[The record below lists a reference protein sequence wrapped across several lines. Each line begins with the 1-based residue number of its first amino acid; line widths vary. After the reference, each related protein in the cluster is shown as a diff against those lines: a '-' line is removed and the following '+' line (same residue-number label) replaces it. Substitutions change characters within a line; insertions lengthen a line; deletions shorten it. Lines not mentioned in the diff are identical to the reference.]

1 MIVVQ
6 STYGKLP
13 LPVRNGYQ
21 FLRWRDEDGNTI
33 YSGSVVRS
41 STEKLTAE
49 WNPYRVFSFGSFING
64 IQNEYLTNVGTFDAY
79 ENGTQIS
86 RSSYLIWKNSTAGTV
101 YECNNFKIES
111 KFKYIGVHGGKL
123 PDGVTINTDRSLVFD
138 SDKPN
143 QSVNTIE
150 TLNNIN
156 VQI

>member
-1 MIVVQ
+1 M
-6 STYGKLP
+6 
-13 LPVRNGYQ
+13 
-21 FLRWRDEDGNTI
+21 
-33 YSGSVVRS
+33 
-41 STEKLTAE
+41 
-49 WNPYRVFSFGSFING
+49 FSFGSFING

-143 QSVNTIE
+143 QSVKTIG